1 MNENQNDLLLSR
13 EDQEVLG
20 ELDEES
26 ISPQVRRHSQN
37 PSNWGKMLHPNGEAT
52 VTGICEDTVS
62 IQIRLTDNAIEEIR
76 FQTDGCG
83 FTRACASA
91 TTELALG
98 QKLDFALEFTGAQIV
113 EALGK
118 LPKGHLHCADL
129 AANALKG
136 AATDALERRSNPW
149 KHFFRRGK

>member
-1 MNENQNDLLLSR
+1 
-13 EDQEVLG
+13 
-20 ELDEES
+20 
-26 ISPQVRRHSQN
+26 
-37 PSNWGKMLHPNGEAT
+37 MLHPNGEAT

-113 EALGK
+113 EALGN
-118 LPKGHLHCADL
+118 LPEGHLHCADL
-129 AANALKG
+129 AANALKE